1 MRRFLAYKEKYG
13 TGYVPFQNTKR
24 GKEIMQIISPEF
36 VYWANNCRIA
46 IQEIR
51 DGSPVPHKGI
61 TTRKLNILTNAGFET
76 TSSPGDAR
84 GKAGGGKGRKRPRF
98 SDLEPLIREY
108 ARHNS
113 ENRPPA
119 YGHVVNLNN
128 QEIDLGSIIARNVSK
143 INRDAGLRDKEEYVN
158 LFKEL
163 QWID

>member
-1 MRRFLAYKEKYG
+1 LRLHHQRA
-13 TGYVPFQNTKR
+13 
-24 GKEIMQIISPEF
+24 MQE
-36 VYWANNCRIA
+36 V
-46 IQEIR
+46 
-51 DGSPVPHKGI
+51 
-61 TTRKLNILTNAGFET
+61 
-76 TSSPGDAR
+76 
-84 GKAGGGKGRKRPRF
+84 
-98 SDLEPLIREY
+98 REY

-119 YGHVVNLNN
+119 YGHVVNWNN